1 MRAPT
6 YVSTDRK
13 VTDLLG
19 YHWVCEPGV
28 TIPKTKPDEWS
39 IGETNAVVRALECGK
54 LKTAIKPPLHLNEKG
69 TRFAE
74 DLLHDKAERYRNCVY
89 LMRYGTKRR
98 TISSCRQSANST
110 SPPFR
115 LHTDD
120 RSIDVDENG
129 DYGFY
134 RTPAVIPQQQ
144 HTPTCRENT
153 LEMKSQRETAHT
165 IGEVE
170 P

>member
-6 YVSTDRK
+6 YVSMDRK

-19 YHWVCEPGV
+19 YHWVANLGS
-28 TIPKTKPDEWS
+28 KTKPDEWS

-54 LKTAIKPPLHLNEKG
+54 LKAAIKPPLHLDEKR
-69 TRFAE
+69 TQFAE
-74 DLLHDKAERYRNCVY
+74 DLLRDKAERYRNCVY
-89 LMRYGTKRR
+89 LIRYRTKRR
-98 TISSCRQSANST
+98 TISSSRQSANST

-115 LHTDD
+115 LHTND
-120 RSIDVDENG
+120 RASMLMETVITD
-129 DYGFY
+129 FY
-134 RTPAVIPQQQ
+134 RTLAVILRQQ

-165 IGEVE
+165 IREVG